1 MGAREEVLRVLDELG
16 IGYEL
21 TEHEP
26 VFTMA
31 AAARLDVPR
40 PEATAKTLF
49 VRDKKKRSYWLL
61 VVPHDGRVDLAEVA
75 DQLGSGRL
83 SLASPA
89 DLARMLGV
97 SPGQVG
103 PFAALNDAA
112 GRVVVC
118 LDESFEG
125 GSIATHPNDNTATV
139 TLSTVGLRRFLAAI
153 DHPARAL
160 RV

>member
-1 MGAREEVLRVLDELG
+1 MGAREEVLRSLDELG
-16 IGYEL
+16 VEYEL

-31 AAARLDVPR
+31 AAARLDVPH

-49 VRDKKKRSYWLL
+49 VRDRRKRTYWLL
-61 VVPHDGRVDLAEVA
+61 VVPHDRRVDLAGVA
-75 DQLGSGRL
+75 AELGSGRL

-89 DLARMLGV
+89 DLERMLHLV
-97 SPGQVG
+97 PGQVG
-103 PFAALNDAA
+103 PFAALNDVA

-125 GSIATHPNDNTATV
+125 GSVATHPNDNTATV
-139 TLSTVGLRRFLAAI
+139 TLSTSGLRRFLAAI
-153 DHPARAL
+153 DHPARSL
-160 RV
+160 RT